1 MKLTRRQ
8 EDFISNMVELS
19 QKFECPVHYSV
30 LAEHLGVSPFTA
42 YDMLRL
48 LEDKGLVRSEYQLAS
63 DKTGPGRAERVFYPT
78 EMALEQT
85 RRLSEEAGGEIKA
98 FISRRMRKNDLPSQ
112 DLVEEMIA
120 RIPPEGQ
127 GPIRYC
133 VEVMTIVALHLR
145 GSSARGTFQEYLP
158 AILTGNSSTC
168 RANLSLLGGFSFGIL
183 STECSDDQE
192 WVSKLFEH
200 VGHYLDIVSKMSPK
214 NCHQLREHLEDVF
227 RPLIEEQL
235 AETLSAA

>member
-78 EMALEQT
+78 EMALEQR
-85 RRLSEEAGGEIKA
+85 RRLSEEAGGEIKE
-98 FISRRMRKNDLPSQ
+98 FILQRMRKNDLSSQ
-112 DLVEEMIA
+112 DIVKEMIA

-145 GSSARGTFQEYLP
+145 GSEGRSAIQDYLP
-158 AILTGNSSTC
+158 ELFAGNGSTC
-168 RANLSLLGGFSFGIL
+168 KANLSLLGGFSFGIL

-192 WVSKLFEH
+192 WVGKLFEH
-200 VGHYLDIVSKMSPK
+200 IGHYMDIVSKMGPED
-214 NCHQLREHLEDVF
+214 CHQLGEHLEDVF
-227 RPLIEEQL
+227 RPLIEGQ
-235 AETLSAA
+235 TTKILSAA

>member
-8 EDFISNMVELS
+8 EDFISNMVELT
-19 QKFECPVHYSV
+19 QKFDCPVHYSV

-48 LEDKGLVRSEYQLAS
+48 LEDKGLVTSEYQLAS

-78 EMALEQT
+78 EMALERRQ
-85 RRLSEEAGGEIKA
+85 RLSEEAGGEIKK
-98 FISRRMRKNDLPSQ
+98 FILERMRKNDLPSQ
-112 DLVEEMIA
+112 DLVEEMLA

-145 GSSARGTFQEYLP
+145 GSSGRGTFQDYLP
-158 AILTGNSSTC
+158 EILAGKGPTC

-192 WVSKLFEH
+192 WVGKLFEH
-200 VGHYLDIVSKMSPK
+200 VGHYLDIVSKMRPED
-214 NCHQLREHLEDVF
+214 CHQLGDYLGDVF
-227 RPLIEEQL
+227 MPLTEEQ
-235 AETLSAA
+235 AR